1 MKKLLKIPVLLFALM
16 LIVSSC
22 GKDTKSDA
30 QYLVDSIEVLE
41 SMRDNIRDVVTG
53 GDVTFTDGDY
63 VEEYKTIIKLNEE
76 IIEYNKKLIKTV
88 AYYVYQADE
97 DEFDR
102 FIKDI
107 KELPESDKIEEFMS
121 KKRRG
126 SQRTDIN
133 REGVE
138 ELIKQLQRV
147 NDSKKEHN
155 KDLEKE
161 IKNMTNS

>member
-107 KELPESDKIEEFMS
+107 KELPESDRIEEFIS
-121 KKRRG
+121 KK
-126 SQRTDIN
+126 
-133 REGVE
+133 GVE
-138 ELIKQLQRV
+138 ELIKQLQQV